1 MARKR
6 EVTRWR
12 RSDSQPDRG
21 CNAHGAGAVEAK
33 QSGPKIDTP
42 ISQAETA
49 RRRSLKKQRGMLRD
63 CGRDWQLSEGA
74 GRYLRP
80 RPWSWIS

>member
-6 EVTRWR
+6 EVTPMETQPIRSQIEAATPMVPAPSKPSKAAR
-12 RSDSQPDRG
+12 RSTP
-21 CNAHGAGAVEAK
+21 
-33 QSGPKIDTP
+33 P

-80 RPWSWIS
+80 RP